1 MGRTVVECT
10 FFVFM
15 LASLSLQLS
24 ATFLPGTFKN
34 LIFFRVLVD
43 WKTQKYISMRLDTSF
58 ETSGLWQRCEII
70 LQKSV
75 TCHPLMRMIGG
86 YYNAEYRSILVHRFL
101 VVVANV
107 VQAFSVIFAIF
118 GLKCTNLAHK
128 WKRCSLTTASIG
140 IFDILLYF
148 NDSYRCSRVSNAIA
162 GIDLSL

>member
-10 FFVFM
+10 FFIFM

-140 IFDILLYF
+140 I
-148 NDSYRCSRVSNAIA
+148 
-162 GIDLSL
+162 